1 MFAVFLTSSRRS
13 TIRRFL
19 PPLSAASILALFV
32 LLLFYRLLFTDRV
45 LASGD
50 ILHYFYPYRDY
61 AAASLR
67 AGRIPFWNPYIFMGA
82 PFLAN
87 PQAAALYPLHWPL
100 SWLPVTRQ
108 LYWSG
113 AIHAWILAL
122 GGYALMRRWGM
133 GWLAAV
139 GTGLVLAGSGFYG
152 GLLGHINQMNGAA
165 WLPWLLWALEGRW
178 SCMEREKRSEGSE
191 EFSGSSRLD
200 SRSWGYAP
208 LLLPFALFVALTLLA
223 GHTQTTYINLFGV
236 GAWLLATSPRAYS
249 HGIRHLSAT
258 FLIYVLGVLL
268 GVLLAAAQLLP
279 TLELSQL
286 GLRSGG
292 LSYVDVTSFSLRP
305 LLLHWTL
312 LPSYGLRDLS
322 VVFSTL
328 GYTEF
333 VAYVGAAGLLLAL
346 VAVVSSLR
354 QTAERRPC
362 LRCHP
367 AKEKTIIH
375 EVCDDTRQQHA
386 GETPAIPGR
395 AEASNNQENTKNC
408 NSKKESLRRRPATAC
423 GRDARDPRKGGG
435 DKQDSVKEIGRW
447 PLAALCGLFF
457 AGLGLFLAF
466 GRWNPFSLLFYHLI
480 PGFDLFR
487 TPARWMMLYTLGM
500 AVLTGAGTEWLWRR
514 LKAGGFA
521 LPPGARNDN
530 DPRRT
535 RRKHEE
541 GQQGK
546 REGGQ
551 RQTENTVPL
560 RLSRAAGVAL
570 VAALSLDL
578 LLAARALPHTQP
590 TAPQAVY
597 DVRTA
602 SAHLLTEPQRTLHPA
617 AAGRLLSIS
626 EITFDPGDMSDWRRI
641 LRGGARPQ
649 LSEAAFSEF
658 IIALKSQEILAPNLS
673 LLWRIPTV
681 DGFDGGVL
689 PLQRYNA
696 FLSLLIPPAELVPDG
711 RVREQLQTV
720 PRGDILD
727 LMDVR
732 FVITDKVR
740 DVWFDDVYFDRQI
753 GATLAANLSDSV
765 GEWSGGGA
773 RLTVDA
779 PHSFEATAVA
789 VVGFATADSDV
800 PQAVSPNLPLAEVT
814 ALSRGGEHHVI
825 GRLLTGRQAGAFK
838 VVVGPATGAT
848 GTSAPVIFQEGKTG
862 QQEYLAFFA
871 LAEAA
876 RLDALEIVLAE
887 DTATVGL
894 AVQAVTLI
902 DERTKTFVPLLPS
915 DRGNFQRVHSGDVKI
930 YERLG
935 GSGRAQ
941 LVETVRPASSLDEAA
956 NMLRVSDVKNASHDS
971 AVVEASVEAVAAWGL
986 ADQAGAPADFALT
999 PGGRNGIDPRRT
1011 GSLRRRPATA
1021 CRRDARDPS
1030 EGGGD
1035 KQEASNTGEISVIS
1049 YAPERVVIRARSERP
1064 GFLVLKDAYY
1074 PGWHAAING
1083 EPVDVVP
1090 TNVLFRGV
1098 PVPAGESEVV
1108 FSYMPTTWQT
1118 GLRLSL
1124 AGGLLWLLLAS
1135 FTYGRAWGRKR

>member
-1 MFAVFLTSSRRS
+1 MFLNSSRYSRA
-13 TIRRFL
+13 RRFFL
-19 PPLSAASILALFV
+19 PLSAASVLALFV

-113 AIHAWILAL
+113 TIHAWILAL

-152 GLLGHINQMNGAA
+152 GLLGHINQMNGGA
-165 WLPWLLWALEGRW
+165 WLPWLLWSLEGRW
-178 SCMEREKRSEGSE
+178 TYTERDERREKS
-191 EFSGSSRLD
+191 SGPSDLASYYLKY
-200 SRSWGYAP
+200 SA
-208 LLLPFALFVALTLLA
+208 LLLPFAMFVALTLLA

-236 GAWLLATSPRAYS
+236 GAWLLATSLHSYRR
-249 HGIRHLSAT
+249 GIHHLAAS
-258 FLIYVLGVLL
+258 FLVYFLGVLL

-328 GYTEF
+328 GFTEF
-333 VAYVGAAGLLLAL
+333 VAYVGVVGLLLAL
-346 VAVVSSLR
+346 VALVSSLR
-354 QTAERRPC
+354 ETAGKR
-362 LRCHP
+362 LWTVGH
-367 AKEKTIIH
+367 
-375 EVCDDTRQQHA
+375 
-386 GETPAIPGR
+386 
-395 AEASNNQENTKNC
+395 
-408 NSKKESLRRRPATAC
+408 
-423 GRDARDPRKGGG
+423 
-435 DKQDSVKEIGRW
+435 W
-447 PLAALCGLFF
+447 PLAALCGISF
-457 AGLGLFLAF
+457 AGLGLFLAL
-466 GRWNPFSLLFYHLI
+466 GRWNPFSFLFYHVI
-480 PGFDLFR
+480 PGYDLFR

-500 AVLTGAGTEWLWRR
+500 AVLAGVGTEWLWRR
-514 LKAGGFA
+514 LRGADDRKA
-521 LPPGARNDN
+521 
-530 DPRRT
+530 
-535 RRKHEE
+535 
-541 GQQGK
+541 
-546 REGGQ
+546 
-551 RQTENTVPL
+551 VSL
-560 RLSRAAGVAL
+560 RLSHAAG
-570 VAALSLDL
+570 AALLAVLALDL
-578 LLAARALPHTQP
+578 LLAARALPHTEP

-602 SAHLLTEPQRTLHPA
+602 SAHLLTEPRRALHPA

-649 LSEAAFSEF
+649 LSEAAFTEF
-658 IIALKSQEILAPNLS
+658 VIALKSQEILAPNLS

-696 FLSLLIPPAELVPDG
+696 FLSLLIPPDELVPDG
-711 RVREQLQTV
+711 RVREQLQAV
-720 PRGDILD
+720 PHSDILE

-740 DVWFDDVYFDRQI
+740 DLWFDGIYYDRQI
-753 GATLAANLSDSV
+753 GAALEASGASDPA
-765 GEWSGGGA
+765 GEGSGGGA
-773 RLTVDA
+773 RLTVDV
-779 PHSFEATAVA
+779 PHSFEATAAA
-789 VVGFATADSDV
+789 VVGFVISESDG
-800 PQAVSPNLPLAEVT
+800 PQAGDDSLPLAEVT
-814 ALSRGGEHHVI
+814 ALVGGERLAI
-825 GRLLTGRQAGAFK
+825 GRLRRGSEGGAFEA
-838 VVVGPATGAT
+838 VGLQSGFASSG
-848 GTSAPVIFQEGKTG
+848 SDAPVVFRSEETG
-862 QQEYLAFFA
+862 QQAYLARFA
-871 LAEAA
+871 LADAA
-876 RLDALEIVLAE
+876 SPDQLEIALLENSA
-887 DTATVGL
+887 ATGL

-902 DERTKTFVPLLPS
+902 DERTNTFVPLLPS
-915 DRGNFQRVHSGDVKI
+915 DRGSFQRVHSGDVKI
-930 YERLG
+930 YARLG

-941 LVETVRPASSLDEAA
+941 LVETVRQVTSPEEAVTV
-956 NMLRVSDVKNASHDS
+956 LRELATVGTTQT
-971 AVVEASVEAVAAWGL
+971 AVVEASAEAVAAWGL
-986 ADQAGAPADFALT
+986 ADQAGAEAA
-999 PGGRNGIDPRRT
+999 GGEVSI
-1011 GSLRRRPATA
+1011 
-1021 CRRDARDPS
+1021 
-1030 EGGGD
+1030 
-1035 KQEASNTGEISVIS
+1035 VS
-1049 YAPERVVIRARSERP
+1049 YAPERVVVSVSSERP

-1074 PGWHAAING
+1074 PGWRAAVNG
-1083 EPVDVVP
+1083 EAVDVVP
-1090 TNVLFRGV
+1090 ANVLFRGV

-1108 FSYMPTTWQT
+1108 FSYLPTTWQT

-1124 AGGLLWLLLAS
+1124 AGGLIWLALAS
-1135 FTYGRAWGRKR
+1135 LTYGRAWRRKR

>member
-1 MFAVFLTSSRRS
+1 MSTGGHLFAVFLISSRYS
-13 TIRRFL
+13 SIRRFL
-19 PPLSAASILALFV
+19 PPLSAASVLALFV

-152 GLLGHINQMNGAA
+152 GLLGHSNQMNGAA

-178 SCMEREKRSEGSE
+178 LWEKRAERREEREGISD
-191 EFSGSSRLD
+191 SSLLA
-200 SRSWGYAP
+200 SHSWRCAA
-208 LLLPFALFVALTLLA
+208 LLLPFALFVAFTLLA

-236 GAWLLATSPRAYS
+236 GAWLVATSLRSYS
-249 HGIRHLSAT
+249 RGIVHLAAT
-258 FLIYVLGVLL
+258 FVIYVLGVLL

-322 VVFSTL
+322 VVFATL

-333 VAYVGAAGLLLAL
+333 VAYVGAVGFLLAL
-346 VAVVSSLR
+346 VAVVTRL
-354 QTAERRPC
+354 QAAAGRRPWTVG
-362 LRCHP
+362 H
-367 AKEKTIIH
+367 
-375 EVCDDTRQQHA
+375 
-386 GETPAIPGR
+386 
-395 AEASNNQENTKNC
+395 
-408 NSKKESLRRRPATAC
+408 
-423 GRDARDPRKGGG
+423 
-435 DKQDSVKEIGRW
+435 W

-457 AGLGLFLAF
+457 AGLGLFLAL
-466 GRWNPFSLLFYHLI
+466 GRWNPFSFLFYYVI

-500 AVLTGAGTEWLWRR
+500 AVLAGAGMEWFWRR
-514 LKAGGFA
+514 LGDVNGGRA
-521 LPPGARNDN
+521 
-530 DPRRT
+530 
-535 RRKHEE
+535 
-541 GQQGK
+541 
-546 REGGQ
+546 
-551 RQTENTVPL
+551 VSL
-560 RLSRAAGVAL
+560 RWSRAAG
-570 VAALSLDL
+570 AALLAILAFDL

-602 SAHLLTEPQRTLHPA
+602 PAHLLTEPQRALHPA

-626 EITFDPGDMSDWRRI
+626 DITFDPGDMSDWRRI

-649 LSEAAFSEF
+649 VSEAAFTEF

-673 LLWRIPTV
+673 LQWRIPSV

-696 FLSLLIPPAELVPDG
+696 YLSLLIPPDELVPDG
-711 RVREQLQTV
+711 RVREQLQTI
-720 PRGDILD
+720 PSGHILEV
-727 LMDVR
+727 MDAR
-732 FVITDKVR
+732 FVVTDKVR
-740 DVWFDDVYFDRQI
+740 DLWFDGVYYDRQI
-753 GATLAANLSDSV
+753 GATLNGNGASDSA
-765 GEWSGGGA
+765 GDGA
-773 RLTVDA
+773 RLTVDV
-779 PHSFEATAVA
+779 PYSFVATAVD
-789 VVGFATADSDV
+789 VIGYLTSDADG
-800 PQAVSPNLPLAEVT
+800 PQAGAANQPVAEVT
-814 ALSRGGEHHVI
+814 ALVGGERLAI
-825 GRLLTGRQAGAFK
+825 GRLLAGSGGGAFGAAGLQLAFAGSGEVS
-838 VVVGPATGAT
+838 VV
-848 GTSAPVIFQEGKTG
+848 FRDGKTG
-862 QQEYLAFFA
+862 QEEYLARFP
-871 LAEAA
+871 LPEAA
-876 RLDALEIVLAE
+876 RLEHLEISLVEGRAS
-887 DTATVGL
+887 TGL

-902 DERTKTFVPLLPS
+902 DERTNTFVPLLPS
-915 DRGNFQRVHSGDVKI
+915 DRGSFRRVHSGDVKI

-941 LVETVRPASSLDEAA
+941 LVESVRRVSSLDEAVA
-956 NMLRVSDVKNASHDS
+956 ALRDIVKDGAAQA
-971 AVVEASVEAVAAWGL
+971 AVVEAGAEVVAEWGL
-986 ADQAGAPADFALT
+986 ADLGGVPAGRGAVS
-999 PGGRNGIDPRRT
+999 I
-1011 GSLRRRPATA
+1011 
-1021 CRRDARDPS
+1021 
-1030 EGGGD
+1030 
-1035 KQEASNTGEISVIS
+1035 IS
-1049 YAPERVVIRARSERP
+1049 YAPERVVIGVSSERA

-1074 PGWHAAING
+1074 PGWRAAVNG
-1083 EPVDVVP
+1083 EAVDVVP
-1090 TNVLFRGV
+1090 ANVLFRGV

-1108 FSYMPTTWQT
+1108 FSYMPTAWLT
-1118 GLRLSL
+1118 GLGLSL
-1124 AGGLLWLLLAS
+1124 AGGLLWLVLAS
-1135 FTYGRAWGRKR
+1135 LTYIDAWRRKR

>member
-1 MFAVFLTSSRRS
+1 M
-13 TIRRFL
+13 RRFL
-19 PPLSAASILALFV
+19 PLLSAASILALFV

-67 AGRIPFWNPYIFMGA
+67 AGRVPFWNPYIFMGA

-133 GWLAAV
+133 DWLAAV

-178 SCMEREKRSEGSE
+178 SWKEGVKRSEE
-191 EFSGSSRLD
+191 RENLSGSSRFA
-200 SRSWGYAP
+200 SHSWKYIS
-208 LLLPFALFVALTLLA
+208 LLLPFSLFVALTLLA

-236 GAWLLATSPRAYS
+236 GAWLLATSLRSHS
-249 HGIRHLSAT
+249 HGIRHLVAS
-258 FLIYVLGVLL
+258 FLIYFLGVLL

-333 VAYVGAAGLLLAL
+333 VAYVGAGGLLLAL
-346 VAVVSSLR
+346 VAVGSSLR
-354 QTAERRPC
+354 
-362 LRCHP
+362 
-367 AKEKTIIH
+367 
-375 EVCDDTRQQHA
+375 
-386 GETPAIPGR
+386 
-395 AEASNNQENTKNC
+395 
-408 NSKKESLRRRPATAC
+408 ATA
-423 GRDARDPRKGGG
+423 GRRTWTVGH
-435 DKQDSVKEIGRW
+435 W
-447 PLAALCGLFF
+447 PLATLCGIFF
-457 AGLGLFLAF
+457 AGLGLFLAI
-466 GRWNPFSLLFYHLI
+466 GRWNPFSFLFYHVV
-480 PGFDLFR
+480 PGYDLFR

-500 AVLTGAGTEWLWRR
+500 AVLAGVGAEQFWRR
-514 LKAGGFA
+514 LRGVNISKEAS
-521 LPPGARNDN
+521 
-530 DPRRT
+530 
-535 RRKHEE
+535 
-541 GQQGK
+541 
-546 REGGQ
+546 
-551 RQTENTVPL
+551 L
-560 RLSRAAGVAL
+560 RLTQVAG
-570 VAALSLDL
+570 AALLTVLALDL
-578 LLAARALPHTQP
+578 LLAARALPHTEP

-626 EITFDPGDMSDWRRI
+626 DITFDPGDMSDWRRI
-641 LRGGARPQ
+641 LRGGTRPQ
-649 LSEAAFSEF
+649 LSEDAFTEF
-658 IIALKSQEILAPNLS
+658 VIALKSQEILAPNLS

-696 FLSLLIPPAELVPDG
+696 FLSLLIPEEELVPDG
-711 RVREQLQTV
+711 RVREQLQAV
-720 PRGDILD
+720 PHSAILD
-727 LMDVR
+727 LMDVG

-740 DVWFDDVYFDRQI
+740 DVWFDDVYYDRQF
-753 GATLAANLSDSV
+753 GATLETDGESEPAAP
-765 GEWSGGGA
+765 GPGGGD
-773 RLTVDA
+773 RLTVEV

-789 VVGFATADSDV
+789 VVGFVTSDSDS
-800 PQAVSPNLPLAEVT
+800 PQVEAASLPLAEVT
-814 ALSRGGEHHVI
+814 ALVGGERLAI
-825 GRLLTGRQAGAFK
+825 GRLRTGSGGGAFE
-838 VVVGPATGAT
+838 ATGHQSEFASS
-848 GTSAPVIFQEGKTG
+848 GDAPIAFRSGETG
-862 QQEYLAFFA
+862 QQAYLAQFS
-871 LAEAA
+871 LPEAA
-876 RLDALEIVLAE
+876 RLEQLEITLLKN
-887 DTATVGL
+887 TASTGLTVE
-894 AVQAVTLI
+894 AVTLI
-902 DERTKTFVPLLPS
+902 DERTNTFVPLLPS
-915 DRGNFQRVHSGDVKI
+915 DRGSFQRVHSGDVKI
-930 YERLG
+930 YARLG
-935 GSGRAQ
+935 GRGRAQ
-941 LVETVRPASSLDEAA
+941 LVETVRHVSSPPDAVTV
-956 NMLRVSDVKNASHDS
+956 LRELSTGSATQA
-971 AVVEASVEAVAAWGL
+971 AVVEASAEVVAAWGL
-986 ADQAGAPADFALT
+986 GDQAGSA
-999 PGGRNGIDPRRT
+999 
-1011 GSLRRRPATA
+1011 AT
-1021 CRRDARDPS
+1021 
-1030 EGGGD
+1030 EG
-1035 KQEASNTGEISVIS
+1035 EAEIIS
-1049 YAPERVVIRARSERP
+1049 YAPERVVIDVSSERP
-1064 GFLVLKDAYY
+1064 GILVLKDAYY
-1074 PGWHAAING
+1074 PGWHATVNG

-1108 FSYMPTTWQT
+1108 FAYVPTTWRT
-1118 GLRLSL
+1118 GLWLSL
-1124 AGGLLWLLLAS
+1124 SGGLFWLVLAS
-1135 FTYGRAWGRKR
+1135 LTFGRAWRRKH

>member
-1 MFAVFLTSSRRS
+1 MFLISSRS
-13 TIRRFL
+13 SSIRRIL
-19 PPLSAASILALFV
+19 LPLSAASILAFFV

-87 PQAAALYPLHWPL
+87 PQAATLYPLHWPL

-122 GGYALMRRWGM
+122 GGFALMRRWGM
-133 GWLAAV
+133 GWPAAV

-178 SCMEREKRSEGSE
+178 ASEERAKRSEEREGVT
-191 EFSGSSRLD
+191 GSSRFA
-200 SRSWGYAP
+200 SQAWRYAA

-236 GAWLLATSPRAYS
+236 GAWLLATSLQSYARGLGHVAASYV
-249 HGIRHLSAT
+249 
-258 FLIYVLGVLL
+258 IYVLGVVL

-279 TLELSQL
+279 TLELSRL

-312 LPSYGLRDLS
+312 LPSYGLRDLR

-333 VAYVGAAGLLLAL
+333 VAYVGAVGLALAL
-346 VAVVSSLR
+346 VAVVSRL
-354 QTAERRPC
+354 QPAAGRR
-362 LRCHP
+362 LWTVGH
-367 AKEKTIIH
+367 
-375 EVCDDTRQQHA
+375 
-386 GETPAIPGR
+386 
-395 AEASNNQENTKNC
+395 
-408 NSKKESLRRRPATAC
+408 
-423 GRDARDPRKGGG
+423 
-435 DKQDSVKEIGRW
+435 W

-457 AGLGLFLAF
+457 AGLGLFLAM
-466 GRWNPFSLLFYHLI
+466 GRWNPFSFLFYYVI

-500 AVLTGAGTEWLWRR
+500 AVLAGVGVEWIWRR
-514 LKAGGFA
+514 LGGAIGRKAVSLG
-521 LPPGARNDN
+521 L
-530 DPRRT
+530 
-535 RRKHEE
+535 
-541 GQQGK
+541 
-546 REGGQ
+546 
-551 RQTENTVPL
+551 L
-560 RLSRAAGVAL
+560 RAAGAVLLAVL
-570 VAALSLDL
+570 AFDL
-578 LLAARALPHTQP
+578 LLAARGLPHTQP

-602 SAHLLTEPQRTLHPA
+602 PAHLLTEPRRALHPA

-626 EITFDPGDMSDWRRI
+626 DITFDPGDMSDWQRI
-641 LRGGARPQ
+641 LRGGVRPQ
-649 LSEAAFSEF
+649 VSEAAFTEF
-658 IIALKSQEILAPNLS
+658 IIALKSHEILAPNLS

-696 FLSLLIPPAELVPDG
+696 FLSLLIPPDELVPDG
-711 RVREQLQTV
+711 RVREQLQTI
-720 PRGDILD
+720 PGGHILD
-727 LMDVR
+727 LMDAR
-732 FVITDKVR
+732 FVVTDKVR
-740 DVWFDDVYFDRQI
+740 DLWFDGVYYDRQI
-753 GATLAANLSDSV
+753 GAILDGNGASSSV
-765 GEWSGGGA
+765 GEGSGGGT
-773 RLTVDA
+773 RLTVEV

-789 VVGFATADSDV
+789 VVGFVISDSDV
-800 PQAVSPNLPLAEVT
+800 PQAETTEQPVAEVT
-814 ALSRGGEHHVI
+814 ALVGGERLAI
-825 GRLLTGRQAGAFK
+825 GRLLTGSGGGAIE
-838 VVVGPATGAT
+838 ATGPQ
-848 GTSAPVIFQEGKTG
+848 SAIAGSGDVSVVFRDGDSGQE
-862 QQEYLAFFA
+862 EYLARFA
-871 LAEAA
+871 LPEAA
-876 RLDALEIVLAE
+876 RPEQLEITMVE
-887 DTATVGL
+887 GPTSTGL

-902 DERTKTFVPLLPS
+902 DERTNTFVPLLPS
-915 DRGNFQRVHSGDVKI
+915 DRGSFQRVHSGDVKI
-930 YERLG
+930 YERLE

-941 LVETVRPASSLDEAA
+941 LVERVLQVSSLDEAVTVLGDIA
-956 NMLRVSDVKNASHDS
+956 PAGVAQP
-971 AVVEASVEAVAAWGL
+971 AVVEATAESVADWGL
-986 ADQAGAPADFALT
+986 ADLGGAPTA
-999 PGGRNGIDPRRT
+999 GG
-1011 GSLRRRPATA
+1011 
-1021 CRRDARDPS
+1021 
-1030 EGGGD
+1030 
-1035 KQEASNTGEISVIS
+1035 EASIIS
-1049 YAPERVVIRARSERP
+1049 YAPERVVIRVSSERP

-1074 PGWHAAING
+1074 PGWRAAVDG
-1083 EPVDVVP
+1083 EAVDVVP

-1108 FSYMPTTWQT
+1108 FSYMPTAWRT
-1118 GLRLSL
+1118 GLGVSL
-1124 AGGLLWLLLAS
+1124 AGGVLWLVLAS
-1135 FTYGRAWGRKR
+1135 LTFVHTWRRKH

>member
-1 MFAVFLTSSRRS
+1 MFLNSRGYSR
-13 TIRRFL
+13 IRRYFL
-19 PPLSAASILALFV
+19 PLSAASVLALFV

-61 AAASLR
+61 AAALLR

-139 GTGLVLAGSGFYG
+139 GAGLVLAGSGFYG

-165 WLPWLLWALEGRW
+165 WLPWLLWSLEGRW
-178 SCMEREKRSEGSE
+178 AYTERDEGREKS
-191 EFSGSSRLD
+191 SGPSDLASYYLKY
-200 SRSWGYAP
+200 SA
-208 LLLPFALFVALTLLA
+208 LLLPFAMFVALTLLA

-236 GAWLLATSPRAYS
+236 GAWLLATSLHSYRR
-249 HGIRHLSAT
+249 GIHHLAAS
-258 FLIYVLGVLL
+258 FLIYFLGVLL

-328 GYTEF
+328 GFTEF
-333 VAYVGAAGLLLAL
+333 VAYVGAVGLLLAL

-354 QTAERRPC
+354 ETAGKR
-362 LRCHP
+362 LWTVGH
-367 AKEKTIIH
+367 
-375 EVCDDTRQQHA
+375 
-386 GETPAIPGR
+386 
-395 AEASNNQENTKNC
+395 
-408 NSKKESLRRRPATAC
+408 
-423 GRDARDPRKGGG
+423 
-435 DKQDSVKEIGRW
+435 W
-447 PLAALCGLFF
+447 PLAALCGISF
-457 AGLGLFLAF
+457 AGLGLFLAL
-466 GRWNPFSLLFYHLI
+466 GRWNPFSFLFYHVI
-480 PGFDLFR
+480 PGYDLFR

-500 AVLTGAGTEWLWRR
+500 AVLAGVGTEWLWRR
-514 LKAGGFA
+514 LRGADGRKA
-521 LPPGARNDN
+521 
-530 DPRRT
+530 
-535 RRKHEE
+535 
-541 GQQGK
+541 
-546 REGGQ
+546 
-551 RQTENTVPL
+551 VSL
-560 RLSRAAGVAL
+560 RLSHAAGTAL
-570 VAALSLDL
+570 LAVLALDL
-578 LLAARALPHTQP
+578 LLAARALPHTEP

-602 SAHLLTEPQRTLHPA
+602 SAHLLTEPRRALHPA

-626 EITFDPGDMSDWRRI
+626 DITFDPGDMSDWRRI

-649 LSEAAFSEF
+649 LSEAAFREF
-658 IIALKSQEILAPNLS
+658 VIALKSQEILAPNLS

-696 FLSLLIPPAELVPDG
+696 FLSLLIPPDDLVPDG
-711 RVREQLQTV
+711 RVREQLQAV
-720 PRGDILD
+720 PRSDILE

-740 DVWFDDVYFDRQI
+740 DLWFDGVYYDRQI
-753 GATLAANLSDSV
+753 GAELEASGASDPA
-765 GEWSGGGA
+765 GEGSGGGDP
-773 RLTVDA
+773 LTIDM

-789 VVGFATADSDV
+789 VVGFVISDSDGS
-800 PQAVSPNLPLAEVT
+800 QAGDASLPLAEIT
-814 ALSRGGEHHVI
+814 ALVGGERLAI
-825 GRLLTGRQAGAFK
+825 GRLRTGREGGAF
-838 VVVGPATGAT
+838 VAVELR
-848 GTSAPVIFQEGKTG
+848 SASEDNGDAPIVFRSEETG
-862 QQEYLAFFA
+862 QQAYLARFA
-871 LAEAA
+871 LPDAA
-876 RLDALEIVLAE
+876 SPDQLEIALLENSAS
-887 DTATVGL
+887 TGL

-902 DERTKTFVPLLPS
+902 DERTDTFVALLPS
-915 DRGNFQRVHSGDVKI
+915 DRGSFQRVHSGDVKI
-930 YERLG
+930 YARLG

-941 LVETVRPASSLDEAA
+941 LVETVRHVTTPEEAVTV
-956 NMLRVSDVKNASHDS
+956 LRELATVGAPQT
-971 AVVEASVEAVAAWGL
+971 AVVEASAEAEAAWGL
-986 ADQAGAPADFALT
+986 ADQAGAGAA
-999 PGGRNGIDPRRT
+999 GGEVSI
-1011 GSLRRRPATA
+1011 
-1021 CRRDARDPS
+1021 
-1030 EGGGD
+1030 
-1035 KQEASNTGEISVIS
+1035 VS
-1049 YAPERVVIRARSERP
+1049 YAPERVVVSVNSQRP

-1074 PGWHAAING
+1074 PGWRAAVNG
-1083 EPVDVVP
+1083 EAVDVVP

-1108 FSYMPTTWQT
+1108 FSYLPTTWQT

-1124 AGGLLWLLLAS
+1124 AGGLIWLALAS
-1135 FTYGRAWGRKR
+1135 LTYGRAWRRKR

>member
-139 GTGLVLAGSGFYG
+139 GTGLALAGSGFYG

-178 SCMEREKRSEGSE
+178 SCMENDQGNP
-191 EFSGSSRLD
+191 SSSPAVPQQLV
-200 SRSWGYAP
+200 GYAR

-236 GAWLLATSPRAYS
+236 GAWLLATSPRAYA
-249 HGIRHLSAT
+249 HVRHLAAT
-258 FLIYVLGVLL
+258 FLIYVLGVPL

-333 VAYVGAAGLLLAL
+333 VAYVGAVGLLLAL

-354 QTAERRPC
+354 QTAGRRP
-362 LRCHP
+362 
-367 AKEKTIIH
+367 T
-375 EVCDDTRQQHA
+375 
-386 GETPAIPGR
+386 
-395 AEASNNQENTKNC
+395 
-408 NSKKESLRRRPATAC
+408 
-423 GRDARDPRKGGG
+423 
-435 DKQDSVKEIGRW
+435 IGRW
-447 PLAALCGLFF
+447 PLAVLCGLFF

-466 GRWNPFSLLFYHLI
+466 GRWNPFSFLFYHLI

-514 LKAGGFA
+514 LKAGDFA
-521 LPPGARNDN
+521 LTPG
-530 DPRRT
+530 
-535 RRKHEE
+535 
-541 GQQGK
+541 GK
-546 REGGQ
+546 RHAGETPAIPGRK
-551 RQTENTVPL
+551 RQIGKKEKGRAEASNSL
-560 RLSRAAGVAL
+560 RLSRAAGAAL

-696 FLSLLIPPAELVPDG
+696 FLSLLIPPEELVPDG

-753 GATLAANLSDSV
+753 GATLAANGSDSA

-789 VVGFATADSDV
+789 VVGFATANPDV

-814 ALSRGGEHHVI
+814 ALSRGEHHVI

-848 GTSAPVIFQEGKTG
+848 GTSAPVIFQEGETG
-862 QQEYLAFFA
+862 QQAYLAVFA
-871 LAEAA
+871 LAEAT

-887 DTATVGL
+887 DTATFALSRRQPFLMALGETQTGL
-894 AVQAVTLI
+894 TVQAVTLI
-902 DERTKTFVPLLPS
+902 DERTKTFMPLLPS
-915 DRGNFQRVHSGDVKI
+915 DRGSFQRVHSGDVKI

-971 AVVEASVEAVAAWGL
+971 AVVEASAEAVAAWGL
-986 ADQAGAPADFALT
+986 VDQAGASADFALM

-1011 GSLRRRPATA
+1011 RRDAENGNGKKQGGRICAEPTPSLRRADATDGPLA
-1021 CRRDARDPS
+1021 RR
-1030 EGGGD
+1030 
-1035 KQEASNTGEISVIS
+1035 KQATWRSANSQTGEVSVIS

-1074 PGWHAAING
+1074 PGWHAAVNG

-1098 PVPAGESEVV
+1098 PVPAGESEIV

-1135 FTYGRAWGRKR
+1135 LTYGRAWGRKR

>member
-1 MFAVFLTSSRRS
+1 MFLINNRCSS
-13 TIRRFL
+13 IRRFFPSL
-19 PPLSAASILALFV
+19 AAASILAIFV
-32 LLLFYRLLFTDRV
+32 LLLFCRLLFTDRV

-122 GGYALMRRWGM
+122 GGCALMRRWGA

-139 GTGLVLAGSGFYG
+139 GAGLVLAGSGFYG

-178 SCMEREKRSEGSE
+178 TAEERAKRNEEREGETGP
-191 EFSGSSRLD
+191 SRLP
-200 SRSWGYAP
+200 SHFRRFAA

-236 GAWLLATSPRAYS
+236 GAWLLATSWRMYS
-249 HGIRHLSAT
+249 LGMVHLAAS

-322 VVFSTL
+322 VVFATL

-333 VAYVGAAGLLLAL
+333 VAYVGVVGLLLAL
-346 VAVVSSLR
+346 VAVVSRLR
-354 QTAERRPC
+354 PVAGRRPWTVG
-362 LRCHP
+362 H
-367 AKEKTIIH
+367 
-375 EVCDDTRQQHA
+375 
-386 GETPAIPGR
+386 
-395 AEASNNQENTKNC
+395 
-408 NSKKESLRRRPATAC
+408 
-423 GRDARDPRKGGG
+423 
-435 DKQDSVKEIGRW
+435 W
-447 PLAALCGLFF
+447 PLAVLCGLFF
-457 AGLGLFLAF
+457 AGLGLFLAL
-466 GRWNPFSLLFYHLI
+466 GRWNPFSLLFYYLA

-487 TPARWMMLYTLGM
+487 TPARWMMLYTLGV
-500 AVLTGAGTEWLWRR
+500 AVLAGAGTEWLWGRM
-514 LKAGGFA
+514 KATGVKTV
-521 LPPGARNDN
+521 AR
-530 DPRRT
+530 
-535 RRKHEE
+535 
-541 GQQGK
+541 
-546 REGGQ
+546 
-551 RQTENTVPL
+551 
-560 RLSRAAGVAL
+560 RLSRAGGPAL
-570 VAALSLDL
+570 LTILALDL

-602 SAHLLTEPQRTLHPA
+602 SAHLLTEPQRALHPA

-626 EITFDPGDMSDWRRI
+626 EITFDPGDMPDWRRI

-649 LSEAAFSEF
+649 LGEAAFEEF

-689 PLQRYNA
+689 PLLRYNA
-696 FLSLLIPPAELVPDG
+696 FLSLLIPPEELVPDG
-711 RVREQLQTV
+711 RVREQLRTV
-720 PRGDILD
+720 PSAGPLD

-740 DVWFDDVYFDRQI
+740 DVWYDDVYYDRQI
-753 GATLAANLSDSV
+753 GATLA
-765 GEWSGGGA
+765 GEGTGESAGAGA

-779 PHSFEATAVA
+779 PHNFEATAVD
-789 VVGFATADSDV
+789 VVGFVTANSETL
-800 PQAVSPNLPLAEVT
+800 QAEAANLPLAEIT
-814 ALSRGGEHHVI
+814 ALIGGERHAI
-825 GRLLTGRQAGAFK
+825 GRFLTGSQAGSFK
-838 VVVGPATGAT
+838 AAAGPAGTVTG
-848 GTSAPVIFQEGKTG
+848 GNAPVINQDGETG
-862 QQEYLAFFA
+862 QQEYLARFA
-871 LAEAA
+871 LAEPA
-876 RLDALEIVLAE
+876 RLDALEIALVESA
-887 DTATVGL
+887 AFAKL
-894 AVQAVTLI
+894 AVQAVTLV

-915 DRGNFQRVHSGDVKI
+915 DRGRFRRVHSGDVKI
-930 YERLG
+930 YARLG

-941 LVETVRPASSLDEAA
+941 LVGTVRPAASLDEALRL
-956 NMLRVSDVKNASHDS
+956 LRVSDVTNASQAS
-971 AVVEASVEAVAAWGL
+971 AVVETSAASVAAWGL
-986 ADQAGAPADFALT
+986 ADRSSAPS
-999 PGGRNGIDPRRT
+999 
-1011 GSLRRRPATA
+1011 GSEVA
-1021 CRRDARDPS
+1021 
-1030 EGGGD
+1030 
-1035 KQEASNTGEISVIS
+1035 VVS
-1049 YAPERVVIRARSERP
+1049 YEPERIVVHTRSERP
-1064 GFLVLKDAYY
+1064 SFLLLKDAYY
-1074 PGWHAAING
+1074 PGWQAAVNG
-1083 EPVDVVP
+1083 KPVEVVAA
-1090 TNVLFRGV
+1090 NVLFRGV
-1098 PVPAGESEVV
+1098 PVPAGESEVI
-1108 FSYMPTTWQT
+1108 FSYRPATWRT

-1124 AGGLLWLLLAS
+1124 AGGLLWLLLAAL
-1135 FTYGRAWGRKR
+1135 TYGHAWRRNS

>member
-1 MFAVFLTSSRRS
+1 MSTGGHLIAVFLIRSRCSS
-13 TIRRFL
+13 IRRFL

-67 AGRIPFWNPYIFMGA
+67 AGRIPFWNPYIFMGT

-178 SCMEREKRSEGSE
+178 LWEKRVERGE
-191 EFSGSSRLD
+191 EPVGPSVSSGFASHCLNC
-200 SRSWGYAP
+200 AA

-236 GAWLLATSPRAYS
+236 GAWLLATSLRSYS
-249 HGIRHLSAT
+249 RGLRHVAASYV
-258 FLIYVLGVLL
+258 IYILGGVL

-279 TLELSQL
+279 TLELSRL

-322 VVFSTL
+322 VVFATL

-333 VAYVGAAGLLLAL
+333 VAYVGAVGLLLAL
-346 VAVVSSLR
+346 VAVVSRL
-354 QTAERRPC
+354 QPAAGRR
-362 LRCHP
+362 LWTVSH
-367 AKEKTIIH
+367 
-375 EVCDDTRQQHA
+375 
-386 GETPAIPGR
+386 
-395 AEASNNQENTKNC
+395 
-408 NSKKESLRRRPATAC
+408 
-423 GRDARDPRKGGG
+423 
-435 DKQDSVKEIGRW
+435 W
-447 PLAALCGLFF
+447 PLAVLCGLFF
-457 AGLGLFLAF
+457 AGLGLFLAM
-466 GRWNPFSLLFYHLI
+466 GRWNPFSFLFYYVI

-500 AVLTGAGTEWLWRR
+500 AVLAGVGVEWFWRR
-514 LKAGGFA
+514 FGGAIGSKAVSLRVA
-521 LPPGARNDN
+521 GA
-530 DPRRT
+530 
-535 RRKHEE
+535 
-541 GQQGK
+541 
-546 REGGQ
+546 
-551 RQTENTVPL
+551 VL
-560 RLSRAAGVAL
+560 LAVLAF
-570 VAALSLDL
+570 DL

-602 SAHLLTEPQRTLHPA
+602 PAHLLTEPERALHPA

-626 EITFDPGDMSDWRRI
+626 DITFDPGDMSDWRRI

-649 LSEAAFSEF
+649 VSEAAFTEF
-658 IIALKSQEILAPNLS
+658 IIALKSHEILAPNLS

-696 FLSLLIPPAELVPDG
+696 FLSLLIPPEELVPDG
-711 RVREQLQTV
+711 RVREQLQTI
-720 PRGDILD
+720 PSGHILD
-727 LMDVR
+727 LMDAR
-732 FVITDKVR
+732 FVVTDKVR
-740 DVWFDDVYFDRQI
+740 DLWFDGVYYDRQI
-753 GATLAANLSDSV
+753 GATLDGDSASSSV
-765 GEWSGGGA
+765 GEGSGGGT
-773 RLTVDA
+773 RLTVDV
-779 PHSFEATAVA
+779 PYSFEATAVD
-789 VVGFATADSDV
+789 VIGYLTSDSDI
-800 PQAVSPNLPLAEVT
+800 PQAGAANQPVAEVT
-814 ALSRGGEHHVI
+814 ALVGGERLAI
-825 GRLLTGRQAGAFK
+825 GRLLTGSGGGAFETAGPQSAIAGSGEVS
-838 VVVGPATGAT
+838 VVFGDGDTGP
-848 GTSAPVIFQEGKTG
+848 E
-862 QQEYLAFFA
+862 EYLARFA
-871 LAEAA
+871 LPEAA
-876 RLDALEIVLAE
+876 RPEQLEITMVE
-887 DTATVGL
+887 GPTSTGL

-902 DERTKTFVPLLPS
+902 DERTNTFVPLLPS
-915 DRGNFQRVHSGDVKI
+915 DGGSFQRVHSGDVKI

-935 GSGRAQ
+935 GSGRAR
-941 LVETVRPASSLDEAA
+941 LVESVRQVSSLAEAVTV
-956 NMLRVSDVKNASHDS
+956 LRDIVADGSAQA
-971 AVVEASVEAVAAWGL
+971 AVVEASAETVAEWGL
-986 ADQAGAPADFALT
+986 AEQAGAPPA
-999 PGGRNGIDPRRT
+999 GGAVSI
-1011 GSLRRRPATA
+1011 
-1021 CRRDARDPS
+1021 
-1030 EGGGD
+1030 
-1035 KQEASNTGEISVIS
+1035 IS
-1049 YAPERVVIRARSERP
+1049 YAPERVVIRASTERP
-1064 GFLVLKDAYY
+1064 GFLELKDAYF
-1074 PGWHAAING
+1074 PGWRAAVNG
-1083 EPVDVVP
+1083 EAVEVVP
-1090 TNVLFRGV
+1090 TNILFRGV

-1108 FSYMPTTWQT
+1108 FSYIPTAWRT
-1118 GLRLSL
+1118 GLGLSL
-1124 AGGLLWLLLAS
+1124 AGGVLWLVLALS
-1135 FTYGRAWGRKR
+1135 TYVCVWRRKR

>member
-1 MFAVFLTSSRRS
+1 MFLISSRFS
-13 TIRRFL
+13 TVRRFRL
-19 PPLSAASILALFV
+19 PLAAASFLALFV

-61 AAASLR
+61 AAAALR

-122 GGYALMRRWGM
+122 GGCALMRRWGA

-139 GTGLVLAGSGFYG
+139 GTGVVLAGSGFYG

-178 SCMEREKRSEGSE
+178 ASEERAKRSEEREGVT
-191 EFSGSSRLD
+191 GSSRLA
-200 SRSWGYAP
+200 SHFWRYAA

-236 GAWLLATSPRAYS
+236 GAWLLATSLRAYS
-249 HGIRHLSAT
+249 YGFRLLAAS
-258 FLIYVLGVLL
+258 FLIYALGVLL
-268 GVLLAAAQLLP
+268 GVMLAAAQLLP

-312 LPSYGLRDLS
+312 LPSYGMRDLS

-333 VAYVGAAGLLLAL
+333 VAYVGVAGLLLAL
-346 VAVVSSLR
+346 VAVASRLR
-354 QTAERRPC
+354 PAAGRRPWTFG
-362 LRCHP
+362 H
-367 AKEKTIIH
+367 
-375 EVCDDTRQQHA
+375 
-386 GETPAIPGR
+386 
-395 AEASNNQENTKNC
+395 
-408 NSKKESLRRRPATAC
+408 
-423 GRDARDPRKGGG
+423 
-435 DKQDSVKEIGRW
+435 W

-457 AGLGLFLAF
+457 AGLGLFLAL
-466 GRWNPFSLLFYHLI
+466 GRWNPFSLLFYYLI

-500 AVLTGAGTEWLWRR
+500 AVLAGAGTEWIWGR
-514 LKAGGFA
+514 LKAANGGRA
-521 LPPGARNDN
+521 VA
-530 DPRRT
+530 
-535 RRKHEE
+535 
-541 GQQGK
+541 Q
-546 REGGQ
+546 
-551 RQTENTVPL
+551 
-560 RLSRAAGVAL
+560 RLSRAGG
-570 VAALSLDL
+570 AALLTILALDL
-578 LLAARALPHTQP
+578 FLAARALPHTQP

-602 SAHLLTEPQRTLHPA
+602 SAHLLTEPQRALHPA

-626 EITFDPGDMSDWRRI
+626 EITFDPGDMPDWRRI

-649 LSEAAFSEF
+649 LSEAAFEEF

-689 PLQRYNA
+689 PLLRYNA

-711 RVREQLQTV
+711 RVREQLRTV
-720 PRGDILD
+720 PPADTLE

-740 DVWFDDVYFDRQI
+740 DVWYDDVYYDRQI
-753 GATLAANLSDSV
+753 GATLAANVKADSV
-765 GEWSGGGA
+765 GVGA
-773 RLTVDA
+773 RLTVQA
-779 PHSFEATAVA
+779 PHSFEATAVD
-789 VVGFATADSDV
+789 VVGFMTAGSETL
-800 PQAVSPNLPLAEVT
+800 QTEAANLPLAEIT
-814 ALSRGGEHHVI
+814 ALIGDERHAI
-825 GRLLTGRQAGAFK
+825 GRLLTGSQAGSFK
-838 VVVGPATGAT
+838 VAVGSAATATGRD
-848 GTSAPVIFQEGKTG
+848 APVISQEGETG
-862 QQEYLAFFA
+862 QQEYLARFT
-871 LAEAA
+871 LTEAA
-876 RLDALEIVLAE
+876 RLDALEVALVE
-887 DTATVGL
+887 STASAKL
-894 AVQAVTLI
+894 AVQAVTLV

-915 DRGNFQRVHSGDVKI
+915 DRGRFRRVHSGDVKI

-935 GSGRAQ
+935 GSERAQ
-941 LVETVRPASSLDEAA
+941 LIGAVRPAASLDEALR
-956 NMLRVSDVKNASHDS
+956 MLRASDVKNASQAS
-971 AVVEASVEAVAAWGL
+971 AVVETSAEAVAAWGL
-986 ADQAGAPADFALT
+986 VDRSSAPS
-999 PGGRNGIDPRRT
+999 
-1011 GSLRRRPATA
+1011 GSEVA
-1021 CRRDARDPS
+1021 
-1030 EGGGD
+1030 
-1035 KQEASNTGEISVIS
+1035 VVS
-1049 YAPERVVIRARSERP
+1049 YEPERVVVHARSERP
-1064 GFLVLKDAYY
+1064 SFLLLKDAYY
-1074 PGWHAAING
+1074 PGWQAAVNG
-1083 EPVDVVP
+1083 EPVEVVA

-1098 PVPAGESEVV
+1098 PVPAGESEVI
-1108 FSYMPTTWQT
+1108 FSYRPTTWRT

-1124 AGGLLWLLLAS
+1124 AGGLLWLLMAAL
-1135 FTYGRAWGRKR
+1135 TCGRTWRRNS